1 MAVDHLYVWNRLVEN
16 KGPIGIKKDQQDA
29 DPRLRELVGNEG
41 FMNFLNSKSIEDKM
55 MALRDAGINGS
66 AGMADEDLA
75 QFLMTHIP
83 IGLTED
89 KKVGNEAQRIVEKEE
104 SSRTL
109 GALAG
114 GAGGAIGGAIAGPKV
129 FSSGKAFGSPRVR
142 AIGALAGAIGG
153 AIGGSIGSKD
163 KS

>member
-1 MAVDHLYVWNRLVEN
+1 MAKDQYGYGVEQLSEAQRTAKKMAVDHLYVWNRLVEN

-41 FMNFLNSKSIEDKM
+41 FMNFLNSKSMEDKM

-89 KKVGNEAQRIVEKEE
+89 KKVGNEAQRIVENQK
-104 SSRTL
+104 
-109 GALAG
+109 
-114 GAGGAIGGAIAGPKV
+114 
-129 FSSGKAFGSPRVR
+129 
-142 AIGALAGAIGG
+142 
-153 AIGGSIGSKD
+153 
-163 KS
+163 